1 MSSSTIIGFFIGAL
15 YLLIYFCGVG
25 VSAITVKW
33 HNKKHESKWE
43 KLPPPFVIFSW
54 LFIFAYIVMYVF
66 VFIGFIYDKIM
77 ESEKIKKFFNC

>member
-1 MSSSTIIGFFIGAL
+1 MSSSTVIGFFIGVL
-15 YLLIYFCGVG
+15 YLLIYFCGVV

-54 LFIFAYIVMYVF
+54 LFVFAYIVMNCF